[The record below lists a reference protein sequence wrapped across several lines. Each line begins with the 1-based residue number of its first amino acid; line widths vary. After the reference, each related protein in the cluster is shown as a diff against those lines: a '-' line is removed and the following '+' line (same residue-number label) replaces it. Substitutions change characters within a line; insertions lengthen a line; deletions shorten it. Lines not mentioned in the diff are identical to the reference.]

1 MRSSTNSSSIGLVG
15 PAHGWLDDMARH
27 APARPPGAGNASPL
41 TLAMRRPTGIR
52 LGVGAMVVLLIG
64 GLVAA
69 VVVSLLGTA
78 GQTRTLPPPSAGP
91 TAGTGAVVYVHVLG
105 EVLEPGVFQ
114 LRDGDRV
121 IDAIAAAG
129 GFTATADQQTVNL
142 ARFLSDG
149 EQILVPAHGAAP
161 TTGPSTGETGGMAGG
176 KVNLNT
182 ASSDELETLPRVGP
196 AMAERI
202 IAWRDTNGRFSSVDD
217 LLNVTGIG
225 DKTFEAL
232 RDLVTV

>member
-1 MRSSTNSSSIGLVG
+1 
-15 PAHGWLDDMARH
+15 MARH
-27 APARPPGAGNASPL
+27 APARPPIGGDASRL

-52 LGVGAMVVLLIG
+52 LGVGAMVVLLLG

-78 GQTRTLPPPSAGP
+78 GQTRTLPPPTADP
-91 TAGTGAVVYVHVLG
+91 TAATGAVVYVHVLG
-105 EVLEPGVFQ
+105 EVIEPGVFQ

-129 GFTATADQQTVNL
+129 GFTATADQQAVNL

-149 EQILVPAHGAAP
+149 EQILVPVQGAAP
-161 TTGPSTGETGGMAGG
+161 TAGPAPGEGGTVGG
-176 KVNLNT
+176 KVNINT
-182 ASSDELETLPRVGP
+182 ASSAELETLPRVGP

-217 LLNVTGIG
+217 LLSVTGIG

>member
-1 MRSSTNSSSIGLVG
+1 MRPSSGTS
-15 PAHGWLDDMARH
+15 ADR
-27 APARPPGAGNASPL
+27 L
-41 TLAMRRPTGIR
+41 TLARRRAPGVR
-52 LGVGAMVVLLIG
+52 LGVGALVLLLLG
-64 GLVAA
+64 GLITA
-69 VVVSLLGTA
+69 VVVSLLGASGEVRALPEPTGGATA
-78 GQTRTLPPPSAGP
+78 ASGS
-91 TAGTGAVVYVHVLG
+91 VVYVHVLG
-105 EVLEPGVFQ
+105 EVIRPGVYQ

-129 GFTATADQQTVNL
+129 GFTGAAEQQGVNL

-149 EQILVPAHGAAP
+149 EQILVPVLGASPPAGITP
-161 TTGPSTGETGGMAGG
+161 AEPAGE

-182 ASSDELETLPRVGP
+182 ASVADLETLPRVGP

-202 IAWRDTNGRFSSVDD
+202 LAWRDENGRFASVDD
-217 LLNVTGIG
+217 LLGVPGIG